1 MESAQGPVAYI
12 YSVLCPKIS
21 LPVFLTHREEAYLD
35 LRKISKQKGE
45 VGNGGLSPSLRIGLV
60 SATS

>member
-1 MESAQGPVAYI
+1 MPRGLLIFTLFYALRSHYL
-12 YSVLCPKIS
+12 SIS
-21 LPVFLTHREEAYLD
+21 HTNEAYLD

-45 VGNGGLSPSLRIGLV
+45 VGNGGLSPSVRTELV

>member
-1 MESAQGPVAYI
+1 MLFRSACI
-12 YSVLCPKIS
+12 DSVLCPKIS
-21 LPVFLTHREEAYLD
+21 LLVFLTHTEEAHLD

-45 VGNGGLSPSLRIGLV
+45 VGNGGLCPSVRTELV